1 MGLFDFIRGLFGG
14 SPNHQVEQSYDESGA
29 TPSSSENNEIQ
40 AASLTPQVEIRQP
53 VSKRIEPYQSRVKR
67 LPVKLQPLEYRP
79 GIVRTPS
86 EQEVANQKPYRFA
99 AIGPRT
105 GEYLNL
111 SRDMDERWLEYFG
124 LPQLATPD
132 DLAAWL
138 NLSIGKLAWLT
149 HHTRD
154 GYRPKN
160 ESDSHYHF
168 QWKRKRSGGLRL
180 IEAPKQE
187 LKNAQQQI
195 LHEILDSV
203 PTHQAAHGFV
213 RGRSILSNA
222 SRHVGSKFIL
232 KLDLENF
239 YPNVRYSRIVAIFRS
254 MGFSREVSLWLAR
267 LTTSAPYWGLK
278 APEKNWEYWQLM
290 QRHLPQ
296 GAPTSPA
303 LANLSAFALDVR
315 LSGLAKAY
323 NLKYTRYADD
333 LTFSGPGMSI
343 PALNEFIPLTNK
355 IISDE
360 RFYVNK
366 KKRKIIRNSQRQCVT
381 GVVVNE
387 KVNVSRQDYDLL
399 KAILH
404 NCIKLGPQTQNRDD
418 HSNFSDHLRGRI
430 AHVMQLNPARGTKL
444 LSIYDQ
450 IRW

>member
-1 MGLFDFIRGLFGG
+1 MGLFDFIRGLFGS
-14 SPNHQVEQSYDESGA
+14 SPNPQVEQSYEQVDTA
-29 TPSSSENNEIQ
+29 PNRSETSEVQ
-40 AASLTPQVEIRQP
+40 AASLTPPVETRQP
-53 VSKRIEPYQSRVKR
+53 DSKRDEPYRQRVKR
-67 LPVKLQPLEYRP
+67 PSVKLQYLEYRP
-79 GIVRTPS
+79 GIVRTPA

-132 DLAAWL
+132 DLAQWL
-138 NLSIGKLAWLT
+138 NLPIGKLAWLT

-187 LKNAQQQI
+187 LKNVQRQI
-195 LHEILDSV
+195 LHQVLGSV
-203 PTHQAAHGFV
+203 PTHQVAHGFV

-239 YPNVRYSRIVAIFRS
+239 YPSVKYSRIVAIFRS

-278 APEKNWEYWQLM
+278 APQKNWEYWQLM

-355 IISDE
+355 IIADE
-360 RFYVNK
+360 RFFVNK

-418 HSNFSDHLRGRI
+418 HPNFSDHLRGRI
-430 AHVMQLNPARGTKL
+430 AHVTQLNPAKGTKL
-444 LSIYDQ
+444 LKIYDQ